1 MTRVKGFEDGLKE
14 ALLTKGPM
22 TVSVDA
28 GAESFRFYKRGIY
41 NNTACHTVPVTGMFS
56 APERCTSVCLGLY
69 LAAYSHGDAS
79 SSACSSLSAESVQP
93 SHLHDGPIVRCSLRL
108 RPGPRRPCERLRD
121 AGRPGLLDRQVRCC
135 CAAILKVRSPHCM
148 R

>member
-41 NNTACHTVPVTGMFS
+41 NNTACHTVPVTG
-56 APERCTSVCLGLY
+56 TSF
-69 LAAYSHGDAS
+69 AA
-79 SSACSSLSAESVQP
+79 
-93 SHLHDGPIVRCSLRL
+93 VRC
-108 RPGPRRPCERLRD
+108 
-121 AGRPGLLDRQVRCC
+121 AAVRCVV
-135 CAAILKVRSPHCM
+135 LHSP
-148 R
+148 

>member
-1 MTRVKGFEDGLKE
+1 MFQEFRTASIKHGANTSQSPHASAQGTVTKVKGFEDGLKE

-41 NNTACHTVPVTGMFS
+41 NNTACHTVPVTGGVS
-56 APERCTSVCLGLY
+56 
-69 LAAYSHGDAS
+69 D
-79 SSACSSLSAESVQP
+79 
-93 SHLHDGPIVRCSLRL
+93 
-108 RPGPRRPCERLRD
+108 
-121 AGRPGLLDRQVRCC
+121 
-135 CAAILKVRSPHCM
+135 PHTHS